1 MPKLSYDPRN
11 PGPHNL
17 SETSYDPRK
26 LIADVAALL
35 EDRGLTPQIDQRPAE
50 ARETLTA
57 AHVILRGLGIQPASA
72 PEDWLD
78 VDGGARYNSQ
88 VHGD

>member
-1 MPKLSYDPRN
+1 MPQLTYDPRN

-17 SETSYDPRK
+17 SGTSYDPRK

-35 EDRGLTPQIDQRPAE
+35 EDRGLTPTVDPTMASE
-50 ARETLTA
+50 VHTA
-57 AHVILRGLGIQPASA
+57 ACVLLRGLGIQPGSA

-78 VDGGARYNSQ
+78 LDGGARYDS
-88 VHGD
+88 VKHGD

>member
-1 MPKLSYDPRN
+1 MPQTTYDPRN

-35 EDRGLTPQIDQRPAE
+35 EDRGLTPGAVPAAMASE
-50 ARETLTA
+50 VHTA
-57 AHVILRGLGIQPASA
+57 ACVLLRGMGIQPGSA
-72 PEDWLD
+72 PENWLD
-78 VDGGARYNSQ
+78 LDGGARYNSRM
-88 VHGD
+88 HHD